1 MDREPGGRFFNS
13 TFVDDDDINRQNA
26 DTEPD
31 LIPRSPFPKPRS
43 LSDGDPSAAAKLSP
57 SPHIMS
63 ATRRTKDDSSLKDT
77 TLSPTTIPTAAPS
90 TPRRDAPARGSLNLQ
105 LPHNREPSPAQ
116 SSIGSPYPSSRV
128 GPLSPKLDH
137 SQVFASPTNVLPR
150 HSRGL
155 DFSRAATSLHHST
168 LADQPSPDSSPTTG
182 GRGIN
187 IPGRRS
193 GDFSGTEQSSNSLW
207 SVMGN
212 QEKMSLSGSLGSAPG
227 IVPSDSSSSS
237 DDDPMDEDMDETY
250 LTTPQAKAT
259 TSLGSQPTPWSL
271 GGSPAGGGLMSFQQR
286 QRPKKHPKRRLG
298 GSHGLGL
305 GGVQSS
311 GITKSPPTGTAE
323 GSHSRR
329 ESISWQANQLHLS
342 GSEGEDTK
350 ASEGTVTTPSRD
362 GQRSVIRKVV
372 TRRGNL
378 LVRQPPSTLFHAEAL
393 KDSSQKPR
401 VSPVYALR

>member
-1 MDREPGGRFFNS
+1 MDQHPPRGHFFDS
-13 TFVDDDDINRQNA
+13 PFVDDDDIKAQH
-26 DTEPD
+26 PD
-31 LIPRSPFPKPRS
+31 ANPNLVPRSPLPKPRS

-57 SPHIMS
+57 SPHIIP
-63 ATRRTKDDSSLKDT
+63 ARRTKDDSSLKET
-77 TLSPTTIPTAAPS
+77 TRSPTVTPSHGPS
-90 TPRRDAPARGSLNLQ
+90 TPRRDASARRGLNLQ
-105 LPHNREPSPAQ
+105 VPPNRDLSPAQ
-116 SSIGSPYPSSRV
+116 TPAGSPFPNSRV

-150 HSRGL
+150 RSRGL
-155 DFSRAATSLHHST
+155 DFSRAATSLHHSM

-182 GRGIN
+182 ARGMN

-212 QEKMSLSGSLGSAPG
+212 QEKMSISSSLGSVPG

-237 DDDPMDEDMDETY
+237 DDDLMDEDMDETY

-259 TSLGSQPTPWSL
+259 TSLGPQPAPWSL
-271 GGSPAGGGLMSFQQR
+271 GGSPASGLMSFQQR
-286 QRPKKHPKRRLG
+286 QRPKKNPKRRLG
-298 GSHGLGL
+298 GSLGLGL
-305 GGVQSS
+305 GGVSSS
-311 GITKSPPTGTAE
+311 GITKSPPTGTGE

-342 GSEGEDTK
+342 GSEGEDGK
-350 ASEGTVTTPSRD
+350 ASEGVVTTPSRD

-378 LVRQPPSTLFHAEAL
+378 LVRHPPLAVRRA
-393 KDSSQKPR
+393 
-401 VSPVYALR
+401 